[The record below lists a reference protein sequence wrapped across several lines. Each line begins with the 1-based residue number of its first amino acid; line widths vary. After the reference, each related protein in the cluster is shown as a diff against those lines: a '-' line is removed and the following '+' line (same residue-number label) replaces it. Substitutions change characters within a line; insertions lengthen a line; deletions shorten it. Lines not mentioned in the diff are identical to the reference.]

1 MRVVVSRIFNGSKVD
16 DLCEKAS
23 VKKHLLAVGID
34 EEQLRPKLLKERS
47 AFYLWQQN
55 LNNTQCLNMILL

>member
-1 MRVVVSRIFNGSKVD
+1 M
-16 DLCEKAS
+16 
-23 VKKHLLAVGID
+23 KHLLAVGID